1 MTLKDFNGA
10 EGLNFNCRFISI
22 LFAILP
28 NVFPGKIYF
37 ENILIKVDKTLL
49 YNVLVYDSTSV
60 LKTLCANLM
69 CAILVS
75 YR

>member
-22 LFAILP
+22 VFAILP

-37 ENILIKVDKTLL
+37 ENILMISISLKWIKRYYIT
-49 YNVLVYDSTSV
+49 Y
-60 LKTLCANLM
+60 
-69 CAILVS
+69 
-75 YR
+75 